1 MERKIVKAED
11 AVKAS
16 TEYFNGDEFAA
27 TTWINKYA
35 LKDGDNNLLE
45 LTPDD
50 MHKRLARE
58 IARIERQ
65 YPNPLSEDELYEVMK
80 NFKYI
85 IPQGGPMTSIGDNYR
100 FQSLSNCF
108 VIGVE
113 EGSSDSYGAI
123 FRMDEE
129 QTQLC
134 KRRGG
139 VGHDLSDLRPEGA
152 LVTNAAGTSSGVVSF
167 MERYS
172 NSTREVA
179 QMGRRGALM
188 LSISVQH
195 PDAEKFIDAKL
206 EDGKVTGANISV
218 KLTDEF
224 MNAVL
229 HEQPFTQRFPITS
242 ELPWLESKC
251 ELSQNI
257 LYKSKDNKE
266 SARIINAKKLWDKI
280 IHNAWKSAEPGVLF
294 WDTIIRESPADCYS
308 QFGYGTVSTN
318 PCGEIPLCPY
328 DSCRLLA
335 INLYSYIKNP
345 FTSNAK
351 FDEKLFIKHAR
362 IAQRMM
368 DDIIDLEV
376 EKIDAILNKIENDP
390 ESDDIKSVEKNL
402 WLKIRKKTIEGRRT
416 GVGITAEG
424 DMLAALGLRYG
435 SDEAIEFATSV
446 HKLLAV
452 NCYTSSI
459 YLAKER
465 GCFKIWNEEL
475 ESENPFIKR
484 VLENVSEDVLNIYH
498 QYGRRNIS
506 CLTIAPTGTTSIMSQ
521 TTSGIEPVF
530 LPTYKRRRKTA
541 DKSKAV
547 FIDNV
552 GDMFEEYRVFHHK
565 FIEWFYVGVKNLSK
579 SVDTPIGRWCKE
591 HPQKCE
597 PMSSNEKPEFTFQRA
612 KIILEKLSDEAMD
625 SLYKI
630 SPYYLST
637 ANDCDWVSKVNMQG
651 SIQKWVDHS
660 ISCTVN
666 LPSNVTEELV
676 SDVYM
681 AAYKSGC
688 KGCTVYRDGSRSG
701 VLIKTE
707 KTVEGKRPEVLDAK
721 VVRFKNGSE
730 NWIAFVGLL
739 NNKPYEIFTG
749 KVDDDI
755 KFLPKSI
762 TEGKIVQV
770 KDEDSE
776 KHRYDFRYEIGYGYK
791 NTLPG
796 ISLVFNPE
804 YWNYARLISG
814 MMRANVTLPKIIK
827 VVDGMDNGDLI
838 NTWKKGVSRALR
850 QFVADGTKSGSK
862 CPKCGA
868 DLIFE
873 SGCVICPG
881 CGDSKCG

>member
-1 MERKIVKAED
+1 MESKIVKAEG

-229 HEQPFTQRFPITS
+229 HEQPFTQRFPINS
-242 ELPWLESKC
+242 ELPWLESKG

-335 INLYSYIKNP
+335 INLYSYVKNP

-435 SDEAIEFATSV
+435 SDEAIELATSV

-484 VLENVSEDVLNIYH
+484 VLENVTEDVLNIYH

-565 FIEWFYVGVKNLSK
+565 FIEWFYVGIKNLSK

-701 VLIKTE
+701 VLVKTE
-707 KTVEGKRPEVLDAK
+707 KTVEEKRPEVLDAK